1 MKRAPSRPLNYKKCL
16 WDIIAG
22 YYGPRTLSATNAR
35 IIASFCDYDV
45 LGKLNGAELGNVLRW
60 MCSLKNREVSREILR
75 KFLSHP
81 EELFYAFDAL
91 VCLVAAPMLCPSLL
105 VDGKNMLLD
114 PRSNAKN
121 AVPVPADAI
130 ADFALKALRG
140 FEVVLTSLGFSLW
153 EQGETRD
160 HLLEKYPKNL
170 VSVVRADSV
179 LGLKLMLDVLM
190 EPMPIAL
197 ILSEGG
203 PECRRLLLR
212 PETYEGCEVG
222 REALAALAVIALDG
236 DAALSILQALESDTP
251 GFIRTIKDDAGHN
264 LLWYL
269 GFRNHISME
278 TFSTPWTSSPQ
289 RKVTT
294 DDLRDYLLEK
304 ARCNPEARDAFD
316 LSWKDVRG
324 RLGL

>member
-22 YYGPRTLSATNAR
+22 YYGPRTLSAANAR
-35 IIASFCDYDV
+35 KIASLCDYNM
-45 LGKLNGAELGNVLRW
+45 LSELNGAEMRNVLRW
-60 MCSLKNREVSREILR
+60 MSSLKNREVSREILR

-81 EELFYAFDAL
+81 EELFYAFNAL
-91 VCLVAAPMLCPSLL
+91 VFFVAAPMFCPSLL
-105 VDGKNMLLD
+105 VDGKDRFLD

-130 ADFALKALRG
+130 ADFALKAFHG
-140 FEVVLTSLGFSLW
+140 FEVVLTSYDFSLW
-153 EQGETRD
+153 EHGETRD

-179 LGLKLMLDVLM
+179 LGLKLMMDVM
-190 EPMPIAL
+190 MAPMPIAL
-197 ILSEGG
+197 ILAEGG
-203 PECRRLLLR
+203 PECRSLLFR

-222 REALAALAVIALDG
+222 REALATLAVMALAG
-236 DAALSILQALESDTP
+236 DAALSILQALEADTP
-251 GFIRTIKDDAGHN
+251 GFIRKIKDAAGHN

-269 GFRNHISME
+269 GFRKNITMK
-278 TFSTPWTSSPQ
+278 TFSNQWTSSPQ
-289 RKVTT
+289 RHATT

-316 LSWKDVRG
+316 LSWNDVRG